1 MDPSN
6 SAIKIENVWKV
17 FGNTSKEALDAIQN
31 RKISK
36 TDALEKYNSVIGVS
50 DVSFE
55 VKQGEI
61 FCVMGLSGSGKSTLV
76 RHINRLLEPTSGK
89 ILINGQDVMTLGRED
104 LQELRN
110 KKIGMV
116 FQNFALMPHRSVVD
130 NIAMPLE
137 IRGISKNDRL
147 DAANKILD
155 IVELQ
160 GWGNKFAHELSGGM
174 QQRVGL
180 ARALAADPEFL
191 LMDEPFSAL
200 DPLIRR
206 QLQSEF
212 IKLSK
217 QMKKTTV
224 FITHDLDEAVRVGHR
239 IAIMRDGKVIQIGT
253 PEEIVVNP
261 ADEYVADFVKGISR
275 LKVVQAKSIM
285 QSVEAYEKKN
295 GKLWDNPES
304 VRENELLNKGTQDF
318 KYAFSKK
325 KIDANFTFQHFYD
338 ISRLVK
344 NRLTSGLGLS
354 YRLYDIESK
363 KLALGLSALREKE
376 IHIEGEYK
384 LQNRLSGNLDFML
397 KLNKN
402 ISISTTNNYQPNIEN
417 AGDFRWKTNLD
428 FRIHLSS
435 QFLLSLAATYNY
447 DSVPAENLPESDYQ
461 LINSVSYTF

>member
-1 MDPSN
+1 
-6 SAIKIENVWKV
+6 
-17 FGNTSKEALDAIQN
+17 
-31 RKISK
+31 
-36 TDALEKYNSVIGVS
+36 
-50 DVSFE
+50 
-55 VKQGEI
+55 
-61 FCVMGLSGSGKSTLV
+61 
-76 RHINRLLEPTSGK
+76 
-89 ILINGQDVMTLGRED
+89 
-104 LQELRN
+104 
-110 KKIGMV
+110 MV

-180 ARALAADPEFL
+180 ARALAADPDFL

-206 QLQSEF
+206 QLQTEF

-261 ADEYVADFVKGISR
+261 ADDYVADFVKGISR

-285 QSVEAYEKKN
+285 QTVGSFESQN
-295 GKLWDNPES
+295 GKIQNDFEI
-304 VRENELLNKGTQDF
+304 VDEHDLLSKLIEASKSKDKPIVVQNNQKQIIGVITQSDLL
-318 KYAFSKK
+318 KA
-325 KIDANFTFQHFYD
+325 
-338 ISRLVK
+338 V
-344 NRLTSGLGLS
+344 
-354 YRLYDIESK
+354 
-363 KLALGLSALREKE
+363 
-376 IHIEGEYK
+376 IEG
-384 LQNRLSGNLDFML
+384 
-397 KLNKN
+397 
-402 ISISTTNNYQPNIEN
+402 
-417 AGDFRWKTNLD
+417 GDG
-428 FRIHLSS
+428 
-435 QFLLSLAATYNY
+435 
-447 DSVPAENLPESDYQ
+447 E
-461 LINSVSYTF
+461 

>member
-1 MDPSN
+1 MDSSS
-6 SAIKIENVWKV
+6 SAIQIQNVWKV

-31 RKISK
+31 KKISK
-36 TDALEKYNSVIGVS
+36 TEALENYNSVIGVS
-50 DVSFE
+50 DVSFD

-89 ILINGQDVMTLGRED
+89 ILINGQDVMAFDREN

-137 IRGISKNDRL
+137 IRGVSKNDRL
-147 DAANKILD
+147 DAANKILE

-206 QLQSEF
+206 QLQAEF

-253 PEEIVVNP
+253 PEEIVVSP

-275 LKVVQAKSIM
+275 LKVVQAKTIM
-285 QSVEAYEKKN
+285 QSIESYESAN
-295 GKLWDNPES
+295 GKLNENSNS
-304 VRENELLNKGTQDF
+304 VGENELL
-318 KYAFSKK
+318 SKLIELSK
-325 KIDANFTFQHFYD
+325 
-338 ISRLVK
+338 SSEGPLLVK
-344 NRLTSGLGLS
+344 DNNQNNVGVLTQSDL
-354 YRLYDIESK
+354 
-363 KLALGLSALREKE
+363 LRAV
-376 IHIEGEYK
+376 IEG
-384 LQNRLSGNLDFML
+384 
-397 KLNKN
+397 
-402 ISISTTNNYQPNIEN
+402 
-417 AGDFRWKTNLD
+417 GDG
-428 FRIHLSS
+428 
-435 QFLLSLAATYNY
+435 
-447 DSVPAENLPESDYQ
+447 E
-461 LINSVSYTF
+461 

>member
-1 MDPSN
+1 MDSTS
-6 SAIKIENVWKV
+6 SAIKIKNVWKV
-17 FGNTSKEALDAIQN
+17 FGNTSKIALDAIQN
-31 RKISK
+31 DKISK
-36 TDALEKYNSVIGVS
+36 TEALEKYNSVIGVS
-50 DVSFE
+50 DVSFD

-89 ILINGQDVMTLGRED
+89 ILINNQDVMKLDRES

-137 IRGISKNDRL
+137 IRGISKNNRL
-147 DAANKILD
+147 DSANKILD

-217 QMKKTTV
+217 KMKKTTV

-253 PEEIVVNP
+253 PEEIVVSP
-261 ADEYVADFVKGISR
+261 ADEYVEDFVKGISR

-285 QSVEAYEKKN
+285 QSVEYYEKKH

-304 VRENELLNKGTQDF
+304 VQDDELL
-318 KYAFSKK
+318 SKLIEKSKDKPLIVRSSNK
-325 KIDANFTFQHFYD
+325 KIIGVITQADLLKA
-338 ISRLVK
+338 V
-344 NRLTSGLGLS
+344 
-354 YRLYDIESK
+354 
-363 KLALGLSALREKE
+363 
-376 IHIEGEYK
+376 IEG
-384 LQNRLSGNLDFML
+384 
-397 KLNKN
+397 
-402 ISISTTNNYQPNIEN
+402 
-417 AGDFRWKTNLD
+417 GDG
-428 FRIHLSS
+428 
-435 QFLLSLAATYNY
+435 
-447 DSVPAENLPESDYQ
+447 E
-461 LINSVSYTF
+461 

>member
-1 MDPSN
+1 MDSSS
-6 SAIKIENVWKV
+6 SAIQIQNVWKV

-31 RKISK
+31 KKISK
-36 TDALEKYNSVIGVS
+36 TEALENYNSVIGVS
-50 DVSFE
+50 DVSFD

-89 ILINGQDVMTLGRED
+89 ILINGQDVMALDREN

-137 IRGISKNDRL
+137 IRGVSKNDRL
-147 DAANKILD
+147 DAANKILE

-206 QLQSEF
+206 QLQAEF

-253 PEEIVVNP
+253 PEEIVVSP

-275 LKVVQAKSIM
+275 LKVVQAKTIM
-285 QSVEAYEKKN
+285 QSIESYESAN
-295 GKLWDNPES
+295 GKLNENSKS
-304 VRENELLNKGTQDF
+304 VGENELL
-318 KYAFSKK
+318 SKLIELSK
-325 KIDANFTFQHFYD
+325 
-338 ISRLVK
+338 SSEGPLLVK
-344 NRLTSGLGLS
+344 DNNQNNVGVLTQSDLL
-354 YRLYDIESK
+354 K
-363 KLALGLSALREKE
+363 AV
-376 IHIEGEYK
+376 IEG
-384 LQNRLSGNLDFML
+384 
-397 KLNKN
+397 
-402 ISISTTNNYQPNIEN
+402 
-417 AGDFRWKTNLD
+417 GDG
-428 FRIHLSS
+428 
-435 QFLLSLAATYNY
+435 
-447 DSVPAENLPESDYQ
+447 E
-461 LINSVSYTF
+461 

>member
-1 MDPSN
+1 MEA
-6 SAIKIENVWKV
+6 AIQIQNVWKI
-17 FGNTSKEALDAIQN
+17 FGNTSQDALDAIQN
-31 RKISK
+31 KKISK
-36 TDALEKYNSVIGVS
+36 QEALEKYNSVIGVS
-50 DVSFE
+50 NVSFD
-55 VKQGEI
+55 VKKGEI

-89 ILINGQDVMTLGRED
+89 ILINNQDVMQFNKEN

-116 FQNFALMPHRSVVD
+116 FQNFALMPHRSVLD

-137 IRGISKNDRL
+137 IRGVSKNDRL
-147 DAANKILD
+147 DAANNILN

-160 GWGNKFAHELSGGM
+160 GWGNKYAHELSGGM

-239 IAIMRDGKVIQIGT
+239 IAIMRDGEVVQIGT

-261 ADEYVADFVKGISR
+261 SDEYVADFVKGISR
-275 LKVVQAKSIM
+275 LKVVQAKTIM
-285 QSVEAYEKKN
+285 QS
-295 GKLWDNPES
+295 
-304 VRENELLNKGTQDF
+304 
-318 KYAFSKK
+318 
-325 KIDANFTFQHFYD
+325 
-338 ISRLVK
+338 
-344 NRLTSGLGLS
+344 
-354 YRLYDIESK
+354 IE
-363 KLALGLSALREKE
+363 
-376 IHIEGEYK
+376 EYK
-384 LQNRLSGNLDFML
+384 KTFGDNLSNNERVNENDILS
-397 KLNKN
+397 KLIETSVSEDKP
-402 ISISTTNNYQPNIEN
+402 IIVTNN
-417 AGDFRWKTNLD
+417 DNLEVGIITQSD
-428 FRIHLSS
+428 
-435 QFLLSLAATYNY
+435 LLKAVVEGN
-447 DSVPAENLPESDYQ
+447 DSE
-461 LINSVSYTF
+461 